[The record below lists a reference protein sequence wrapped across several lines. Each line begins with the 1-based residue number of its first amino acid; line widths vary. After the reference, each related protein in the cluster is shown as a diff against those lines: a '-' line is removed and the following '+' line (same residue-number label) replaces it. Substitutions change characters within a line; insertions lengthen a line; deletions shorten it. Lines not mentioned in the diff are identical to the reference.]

1 MYAVYTSITR
11 HHMKPAADQCAAGT
25 LRRAARSI
33 ARVYDR
39 QLASVGLTTTQ
50 FSILRTLRR
59 HGTPVP
65 LSALAE
71 ELVFER
77 TSLYRALEPMRRD
90 GLVDVS
96 PGLGR
101 AKQVALTPGGVRRIA
116 KATPRWAHAQET
128 FVARFGRA
136 EWSRL
141 AGQLVD
147 IVGIARAM
155 PLDEQ

>member
-1 MYAVYTSITR
+1 
-11 HHMKPAADQCAAGT
+11 MKPATEKCAAGT

-39 QLASVGLTTTQ
+39 RLASAGLTTTQ
-50 FSILRTLRR
+50 FSILTALQR
-59 HGTPVP
+59 HGTPVA
-65 LSALAE
+65 LTALAE

-90 GLVDVS
+90 GLVALS
-96 PGLGR
+96 PGVGR
-101 AKQVALTPGGVRRIA
+101 AKQVALTASGIRRIA
-116 KATPRWAHAQET
+116 RAKPHWTKAQET
-128 FVARFGRA
+128 FVARFGRS
-136 EWSRL
+136 EWTRL

-155 PLDEQ
+155 PMEEQ

>member
-1 MYAVYTSITR
+1 
-11 HHMKPAADQCAAGT
+11 MKAAAEQCAAGT

-39 QLASVGLTTTQ
+39 RLAPAGLTNTQ
-50 FSILRTLRR
+50 FSILRALQS
-59 HGTPVP
+59 HGAPVP
-65 LSALAE
+65 LSVLAE

-90 GLVDVS
+90 GLVVLS
-96 PGLGR
+96 AGAGR
-101 AKQVALTPGGVRRIA
+101 AKQAALTPGGVRRIA
-116 KATPRWAHAQET
+116 KATPYWADAQET
-128 FVARFGRA
+128 FVAQFGRA

-141 AGQLVD
+141 VGQLGD

-155 PLDEQ
+155 PLDDTGNRQ

>member
-1 MYAVYTSITR
+1 
-11 HHMKPAADQCAAGT
+11 MKAAADQCAAGT

-39 QLASVGLTTTQ
+39 RLAPAGLTNTQ
-50 FSILRTLRR
+50 FSILRALQR
-59 HGTPVP
+59 HGAPVA

-90 GLVDVS
+90 GLVAVS
-96 PGLGR
+96 AGAGR
-101 AKQVALTPGGVRRIA
+101 AKRAALTPSGVRRIA
-116 KATPRWAHAQET
+116 KATPYWTAAQAT
-128 FVARFGRA
+128 FLTQFGRA
-136 EWSRL
+136 EWVRL
-141 AGQLVD
+141 VGQLGD

-155 PLDEQ
+155 PRDHGKDRQ